1 MRFKVGQYV
10 KLKPTADYANDCGC
24 GAIIQKST
32 NIEFPITY
40 HKGLFK
46 VIRAGSHDICIAPV
60 SAEYGIAVYD
70 NSYETEIPCPT
81 FTNGTTSNVRERA
94 LMPVTILKKEE
105 L

>member
-10 KLKPTADYANDCGC
+10 KLKPTADYVNDCGC

-32 NIEFPITY
+32 HIELPITY

-46 VIRAGSHDICIAPV
+46 VISASSQNICIAPV
-60 SAEYGIAVYD
+60 SAEYGIAVWG
-70 NSYETEIPCPT
+70 NLYETEIPCPT
-81 FTNGTTSNVRERA
+81 FTTGTTSNVRERA